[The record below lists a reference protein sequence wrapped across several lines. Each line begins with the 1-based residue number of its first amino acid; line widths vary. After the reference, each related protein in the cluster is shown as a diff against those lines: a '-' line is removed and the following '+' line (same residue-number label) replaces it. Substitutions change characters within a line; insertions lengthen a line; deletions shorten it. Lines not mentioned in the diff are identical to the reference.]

1 MSTRDMDLVGLE
13 CPEPTMKI
21 GVAAAEMDDGDMI
34 VATADCEMFPDDVTD
49 WCDQTGA
56 TLVSLVE
63 TEPGVHEAEI
73 QL

>member
-1 MSTRDMDLVGLE
+1 MSSRDMDLTGLE

-21 GVAAAEMDDGDMI
+21 GVAASEMDDGDMI
-34 VATADCEMFPDDVTD
+34 VARADCETFTDDVKD
-49 WCDQTGA
+49 WCDRTGA

-63 TEPGVHEAEI
+63 TDPGVHEAEI